1 VSNFVINI
9 NGDTSDLLPAGV
21 RIEATLNQSRLTSD
35 LVLLNEAI
43 MFIHKE
49 AATAQGLTS
58 AERVLS
64 ERLALIE
71 KGIVGGLSPEAKL
84 EIANKALGG

>member
-1 VSNFVINI
+1 VSNFTIHI
-9 NGDTSDLLPAGV
+9 NGDLSDLLPAGV
-21 RIEATLNQSRLTSD
+21 RIEAVLNQTRLTAD
-35 LVLLNEAI
+35 LALLSEAI
-43 MFIHKE
+43 LFAHKE